1 MAVVETGTERP
12 SAAEQEASGL
22 AHLGAVSFLGSR
34 LAPTGAFWVALAGGV
49 AVARAAAR
57 GGLRLGIGTSVAA
70 LAQTVAIMGPTRISL
85 PLTQA
90 ITAPLVGRMESRRT
104 PVWAQVLAVTAIRI
118 AIGLFWTAFFIWVI
132 LGGLDS
138 YTGGYDWLTDRVG
151 WLPEGDKGALL
162 LSVVGIALWS
172 PFASI
177 VQVLVY
183 RRGLQRWPEEGA
195 GGWDAEGGAG
205 EGGASERA
213 GGEAPHGPGA
223 PELAA
228 GDDEP
233 REWAARPRPPAA
245 SRLDPRAVTLA
256 ACVAWALL
264 LSSTGWALLAGVT
277 AWLAL
282 AWLVARPERD
292 FVRIGALIAAVL
304 GVSALI
310 SGLIAGLPIGTVLAR
325 ATRAALLVAVAT
337 WFRAAAGTPGIREV
351 SQRVLGRLRRA
362 VPGARE
368 AARLL
373 GDLGSADVLLPA
385 GRAFADE
392 LRGVPR
398 KPGPVLDAVL
408 RWVIEESGR
417 FRPQPAGEPLRLSL
431 RARDVALVLLA
442 AAPLAA
448 LVTGAAAPGSG

>member
-1 MAVVETGTERP
+1 
-12 SAAEQEASGL
+12 
-22 AHLGAVSFLGSR
+22 
-34 LAPTGAFWVALAGGV
+34 
-49 AVARAAAR
+49 
-57 GGLRLGIGTSVAA
+57 
-70 LAQTVAIMGPTRISL
+70 
-85 PLTQA
+85 
-90 ITAPLVGRMESRRT
+90 
-104 PVWAQVLAVTAIRI
+104 VWAQVLAVTAIPV
-118 AIGLFWTAFFIWVI
+118 AIGLFWTAIFIWVI

-138 YTGGYDWLTDRVG
+138 YTGGYDWLTERVG
-151 WLPEGDKGALL
+151 WLPEGDSGALF
-162 LSVVGIALWS
+162 LSVLGIALWS

-183 RRGLQRWPEEGA
+183 RRGLGRWPEEGA
-195 GGWDAEGGAG
+195 GDWAATEG
-205 EGGASERA
+205 ERV
-213 GGEAPHGPGA
+213 AP
-223 PELAA
+223 
-228 GDDEP
+228 
-233 REWAARPRPPAA
+233 ARPRRPRA

-264 LSSTGWALLAGVT
+264 LVSTGWALLAGVT

-282 AWLVARPERD
+282 AWIVARPEPD

-304 GVSALI
+304 GISALV
-310 SGLIAGLPIGTVLAR
+310 SGLIAGLPIETVLGR

-351 SQRVLGRLRRA
+351 SQRVLGRLSRV

-392 LRGVPR
+392 LHGVR
-398 KPGPVLDAVL
+398 KRPGPVLDAVL
-408 RWVIEESGR
+408 RWVVDESRR

-442 AAPLAA
+442 AAPLAT
-448 LVTGAAAPGSG
+448 LVSGVASLGSG

>member
-1 MAVVETGTERP
+1 VAVVETGTEQTPATERE
-12 SAAEQEASGL
+12 AAGL

-57 GGLRLGIGTSVAA
+57 GGLRVGIGTSVAA

-90 ITAPLVGRMESRRT
+90 ITAPLVGRMEARRT
-104 PVWAQVLAVTAIRI
+104 PVWAQVLAVATIRS

-138 YTGGYDWLTDRVG
+138 YTGGYDWITDRVD
-151 WLPEGDKGALL
+151 WLPKGDSGALI
-162 LSVVGIALWS
+162 LSVAGIALWA

-183 RRGLQRWPEEGA
+183 RRGLHAWPDTPADVEEGA
-195 GGWDAEGGAG
+195 DPPD
-205 EGGASERA
+205 ER
-213 GGEAPHGPGA
+213 PP
-223 PELAA
+223 
-228 GDDEP
+228 
-233 REWAARPRPPAA
+233 RPRRPAPM
-245 SRLDPRAVTLA
+245 RLDPRAVTLA

-264 LSSTGWALLAGVT
+264 IVSTGWALLAGVT

-292 FVRIGALIAAVL
+292 FVRIGVLIAAVL
-304 GVSALI
+304 GVSALV
-310 SGLIAGLPIGTVLAR
+310 SGLIAGLPIETTLAR
-325 ATRAALLVAVAT
+325 AARATLLVAVAT

-368 AARLL
+368 AATLL

-392 LRGVPR
+392 LHGVR
-398 KPGPVLDAVL
+398 RRPGPVLDAVL
-408 RWVIEESGR
+408 RWVVDESRR
-417 FRPQPAGEPLRLSL
+417 FRPQPHGAPLQLSL
-431 RARDVALVLLA
+431 RLLDVLLVLLA
-442 AAPLAA
+442 AAPIAA
-448 LVTGAAAPGSG
+448 LLTGAAAPGSGG